1 MFIKKGDKVL
11 ETKKKKT
18 LLVTQGKILFDVIIL
33 AVVSALCMLLPFAHY
48 TYRKVE
54 YTISGLKFVTGT
66 TIQNGELPIA
76 SQGLL
81 IAFVVSL
88 VIAVIVALVFPAI
101 KKIRLAGFLVIL
113 AGILQL
119 LFSVLFTMQVQYV
132 LADAK
137 KAGTSFGAWLIAV
150 LGVAVIARGF
160 HILYR
165 NKVLCPLDFM
175 IMPGCIYFLINNY
188 FPLVGI
194 FIAFKKVDYSVGI
207 MNSDWVGFDNFK
219 YLFSSSDAWIMT
231 RNTILYNVAFIIIGT
246 IMGII
251 VGIFLSEVFSKKL
264 QKLYQTTI
272 LLPQLISIIIIA
284 YIVFAFLSNE
294 AGLINKGILGDEN
307 AINFYNTKAYWPFI
321 LIFVNVW
328 KGLGYNS
335 IIYLSAIVGIDKSL
349 YEAAY
354 VDGANRWQ
362 QITRITVPLLK
373 PTIITLCTMN
383 IGRIFY
389 SDFGLFYQ
397 VPMDSGALYSV
408 TQTIDT
414 YVYRSLL
421 QLNNIAMA
429 SAASA
434 YQSVVGFIVVLAAN
448 GIVRKVD
455 NENAM
460 F

>member
-150 LGVAVIARGF
+150 LGLVVIARGF

-373 PTIITLCTMN
+373 PTIITLCTMQ

-397 VPMDSGALYSV
+397 VPMDSGALYAV

>member
-1 MFIKKGDKVL
+1 M
-11 ETKKKKT
+11 ETKKKQT
-18 LLVTQGKILFDVIIL
+18 LLVTQGKIVWDMIVL
-33 AVVSALCMLLPFAHY
+33 AVVSAVVMILPFAHY
-48 TYRKVE
+48 TYHQQE
-54 YTISGLKFVTGT
+54 FTLSGFNFVTGAS
-66 TIQNGELPIA
+66 IQDGEIQIA
-76 SQGLL
+76 SQWLL
-81 IAFVVSL
+81 IAFIASL
-88 VIAVIVALVFPAI
+88 VIAIIVALVFPLI

-119 LFSVLFTMQVQYV
+119 LFSVLFTMQVQYIM
-132 LADAK
+132 ADAR
-137 KAGTSFGAWLIAV
+137 KAGTSYGAWLIAALAIV
-150 LGVAVIARGF
+150 VIARGF

-219 YLFSSSDAWIMT
+219 YLFSSSDAWVMT
-231 RNTILYNVAFIIIGT
+231 RNTILYNVAFIILGT

-272 LLPQLISIIIIA
+272 LLPQLISIIIVA

-294 AGLINKGILGDEN
+294 AGLINKGILGEDN

-321 LIFVNVW
+321 LIFVNIW

-349 YEAAY
+349 YEAAM
-354 VDGANRWQ
+354 
-362 QITRITVPLLK
+362 RITVPLLK
-373 PTIITLCTMN
+373 PTIITLCTMQ

-397 VPMDSGALYSV
+397 VPMDSGALYQV

-434 YQSVVGFIVVLAAN
+434 YQSVVGFIVVLVAN
-448 GIVRKVD
+448 GIVRKID

>member
-18 LLVTQGKILFDVIIL
+18 LLPTQGKILFDVIIL
-33 AVVSALCMLLPFAHY
+33 AVLSALCMLLPFAHY
-48 TYRKVE
+48 TYRQVQ

-66 TIQNGELPIA
+66 TIQNGEIPIG
-76 SQGLL
+76 SQWLL
-81 IAFVVSL
+81 LAFVASL
-88 VIAVIVALVFPAI
+88 VIAIIVALVFPAI

-119 LFSVLFTMQVQYV
+119 LFSVLFTMQVQYI
-132 LADAK
+132 LADAR
-137 KAGTSFGAWLIAV
+137 KAGTSYAAWLAAALAIV
-150 LGVAVIARGF
+150 VIARGF

-219 YLFSSSDAWIMT
+219 YLFSSSDAWVMT

-246 IMGII
+246 IIGII

-272 LLPQLISIIIIA
+272 LLPQLISIIIVA

-294 AGLINKGILGDEN
+294 AGLINKGILGEEN
-307 AINFYNTKAYWPFI
+307 AINFYNTKTYWPFI
-321 LIFVNVW
+321 LIFVNIW

-383 IGRIFY
+383 VGRIFY

-434 YQSVVGFIVVLAAN
+434 YQSVVGFVVVLIAN

>member
-1 MFIKKGDKVL
+1 M

-33 AVVSALCMLLPFAHY
+33 AVISALCMLLPFAHY
-48 TYRKVE
+48 TYRQIK

-76 SQGLL
+76 SQWLL
-81 IAFVVSL
+81 IAFVAAL
-88 VIAVIVALVFPAI
+88 VITIVVALVFPAI

-119 LFSVLFTMQVQYV
+119 LFSVLFTMQVQYI

-137 KAGTSFGAWLIAV
+137 KAGTSYGAWLAAL
-150 LGVAVIARGF
+150 LGLIVIARGF

-207 MNSDWVGFDNFK
+207 MNSDWVGFSNFK
-219 YLFSSSDAWIMT
+219 YLFSSSDAWVMT
-231 RNTILYNVAFIIIGT
+231 RNTILYNVAFIIVGT

-321 LIFVNVW
+321 LIFVNIW

-373 PTIITLCTMN
+373 PTIITLCTMQ

-397 VPMDSGALYSV
+397 VPMDSGALYQV

-434 YQSVVGFIVVLAAN
+434 YQSVVGFIVVLVAN
-448 GIVRKVD
+448 GVVRKVD

>member
-119 LFSVLFTMQVQYV
+119 LFSVLFTMQGQYV

-150 LGVAVIARGF
+150 LGLVVIARGF

-165 NKVLCPLDFM
+165 NK
-175 IMPGCIYFLINNY
+175 
-188 FPLVGI
+188 
-194 FIAFKKVDYSVGI
+194 YSV
-207 MNSDWVGFDNFK
+207 
-219 YLFSSSDAWIMT
+219 
-231 RNTILYNVAFIIIGT
+231 
-246 IMGII
+246 
-251 VGIFLSEVFSKKL
+251 
-264 QKLYQTTI
+264 
-272 LLPQLISIIIIA
+272 
-284 YIVFAFLSNE
+284 
-294 AGLINKGILGDEN
+294 
-307 AINFYNTKAYWPFI
+307 
-321 LIFVNVW
+321 
-328 KGLGYNS
+328 
-335 IIYLSAIVGIDKSL
+335 
-349 YEAAY
+349 
-354 VDGANRWQ
+354 RW
-362 QITRITVPLLK
+362 
-373 PTIITLCTMN
+373 TL
-383 IGRIFY
+383 
-389 SDFGLFYQ
+389 
-397 VPMDSGALYSV
+397 
-408 TQTIDT
+408 
-414 YVYRSLL
+414 
-421 QLNNIAMA
+421 
-429 SAASA
+429 
-434 YQSVVGFIVVLAAN
+434 
-448 GIVRKVD
+448 
-455 NENAM
+455 
-460 F
+460 

>member
-1 MFIKKGDKVL
+1 M
-11 ETKKKKT
+11 
-18 LLVTQGKILFDVIIL
+18 
-33 AVVSALCMLLPFAHY
+33 
-48 TYRKVE
+48 
-54 YTISGLKFVTGT
+54 
-66 TIQNGELPIA
+66 IA
-76 SQGLL
+76 SQWLL
-81 IAFVVSL
+81 IAF
-88 VIAVIVALVFPAI
+88 IAAAVICHCGRACIPEDQKDPSGRFPYNPSWYPAAVVLRTVYDAGSVRYGRRQKGWDILRGMATAAMAI
-101 KKIRLAGFLVIL
+101 I
-113 AGILQL
+113 
-119 LFSVLFTMQVQYV
+119 T
-132 LADAK
+132 
-137 KAGTSFGAWLIAV
+137 
-150 LGVAVIARGF
+150 IARGF

-194 FIAFKKVDYSVGI
+194 FIAFKRVDYSVGI
-207 MNSDWVGFDNFK
+207 MNSKWVGFSNFT
-219 YLFSSSDAWIMT
+219 YLFSSSDAWVMT
-231 RNTILYNVAFIIIGT
+231 RNTILYNVAFIILGNIL
-246 IMGII
+246 GIV

-272 LLPQLISIIIIA
+272 LLPQLISIIIVA

-294 AGLINKGILGDEN
+294 AGLINKGILGEGN
-307 AINFYNTKAYWPFI
+307 EINFYNTKIYWPFI
-321 LIFVNVW
+321 LTFVNLW

-335 IIYLSAIVGIDKSL
+335 IIYLSAIVSIDKSL

-373 PTIITLCTMN
+373 PSMITLVTMS

-434 YQSVVGFIVVLAAN
+434 YQSVVGFVVVLVAN
-448 GIVRKVD
+448 GIVRKID

>member
-1 MFIKKGDKVL
+1 M
-11 ETKKKKT
+11 ETKTKKS
-18 LLVTQGKILFDVIIL
+18 LLVTKGKILFDVIIL
-33 AVVSALCMLLPFAHY
+33 VVLSVLVMLLPFAKY
-48 TYRKVE
+48 TYKKVV
-54 YTISGLKFVTGT
+54 YTINGMRFLTGT
-66 TIQNGELPIA
+66 TIQNGKIEIA
-76 SQGLL
+76 PTWILY
-81 IAFVVSL
+81 VVL
-88 VIAVIVALVFPAI
+88 VFTALALVVALIFPKF
-101 KKIRLAGFLVIL
+101 KKLRLISFLLIL
-113 AGILQL
+113 AGIGQL
-119 LFSVLFTMQVQYV
+119 GFGVFFTMQTTHI
-132 LADAK
+132 LDGAK
-137 KAGTSFGAWLIAV
+137 KVGAQYGAWLLV
-150 LGVAVIARGF
+150 LIGALYIARGF
-160 HILYR
+160 HILYK
-165 NKVLCPLDFM
+165 NEILCPLDFM
-175 IMPGCIYFLINNY
+175 ILPGCIYFLINNY

-207 MNSDWVGFDNFK
+207 VNSPWVGFKNFK
-219 YLFSSSDAWIMT
+219 YLFASSDAWVMT
-231 RNTILYNVAFIIIGT
+231 RNTILYNVAFIILGT
-246 IMGII
+246 LLGIV

-272 LLPQLISIIIIA
+272 LLPQLISIVIIA

-294 AGLINKGILGDEN
+294 AGLINKSILGEEN
-307 AINFYNTKAYWPFI
+307 AINFYNTKTYWPFI
-321 LIFVNVW
+321 LVVVNLW

-362 QITRITVPLLK
+362 QITRITVPLLR
-373 PTIITLCTMN
+373 PTITTLTIMS

-397 VPMDSGALYSV
+397 VPMDSGALYAV

-434 YQSVVGFIVVLAAN
+434 YQSVVGFVVVLAAN
-448 GIVRKVD
+448 AAVRKFD

>member
-1 MFIKKGDKVL
+1 M

-18 LLVTQGKILFDVIIL
+18 LLPVQGKILWDVIIL
-33 AVVSALCMLLPFAHY
+33 SILSVLCFLLPFAHY
-48 TYRKVE
+48 TYHRVQW
-54 YTISGLKFVTGT
+54 TVSGLQFITGT
-66 TIQNGELPIA
+66 SVQDGEVVIA
-76 SQGLL
+76 SQWLL
-81 IAFVVSL
+81 IAF
-88 VIAVIVALVFPAI
+88 IAAAVLSIVFALVFPKI
-101 KKIRLAGFLVIL
+101 KKIRLAGFLIIL
-113 AGILQL
+113 GGILEL
-119 LFSVLFTMQVQYV
+119 LFSVLFTMQVQYIM
-132 LADAK
+132 ADARN
-137 KAGTSFGAWLIAV
+137 AGTSYAAWLLALIAV
-150 LGVAVIARGF
+150 ITIARGF
-160 HILYR
+160 HILYK
-165 NKVLCPLDFM
+165 NKVLSPLDFM

-194 FIAFKKVDYSVGI
+194 FIAFKRVDYSVGI
-207 MNSDWVGFDNFK
+207 MNSEWVGFSNFT
-219 YLFSSSDAWIMT
+219 YLFSSSDAWVMT
-231 RNTILYNVAFIIIGT
+231 RNTILYNVAFIILGNLL
-246 IMGII
+246 GII

-272 LLPQLISIIIIA
+272 LLPQLISIIIVA

-294 AGLINKGILGDEN
+294 AGLINKGILGEGN
-307 AINFYNTKAYWPFI
+307 EINFYNTKIYWPFI
-321 LIFVNVW
+321 LTFVNLW

-335 IIYLSAIVGIDKSL
+335 IIYLSAIVSIDKSL

-373 PTIITLCTMN
+373 PSIITLVTMS

-434 YQSVVGFIVVLAAN
+434 YQSVVGFVVVLVAN
-448 GIVRKVD
+448 GIVRKID

>member
-88 VIAVIVALVFPAI
+88 VIAVIVALVFPAV

-150 LGVAVIARGF
+150 LGLVVIARGF

-373 PTIITLCTMN
+373 PTIITLCTMQ

-397 VPMDSGALYSV
+397 VPMDSGALYAV

>member
-1 MFIKKGDKVL
+1 M
-11 ETKKKKT
+11 
-18 LLVTQGKILFDVIIL
+18 LFDVILL
-33 AVVSALCMLLPFAHY
+33 AVLSVLALLLPFAQY
-48 TYRKVE
+48 TYKKVV
-54 YTISGLKFVTGT
+54 YVLNGVKFLTGT
-66 TIQNGELPIA
+66 TIQGGKIEVSTWILY
-76 SQGLL
+76 
-81 IAFVVSL
+81 VVL
-88 VIAVIVALVFPAI
+88 VFTALALVVALVFPKF
-101 KKIRLAGFLVIL
+101 KKVRAGALLLMLAGV
-113 AGILQL
+113 GQL
-119 LFSVLFTMQVQYV
+119 GFGVFFTMQVV
-132 LADAK
+132 HILDGAK
-137 KAGTSFGAWLIAV
+137 KVATGYGAWLLV
-150 LGVAVIARGF
+150 LFGALYIARAF
-160 HILYR
+160 HILYK
-165 NKVLCPLDFM
+165 NEILCPLDFM
-175 IMPGCIYFLINNY
+175 ILPGCIYFLINNY

-207 MNSDWVGFDNFK
+207 VNSPWVGLKNFK
-219 YLFSSSDAWIMT
+219 YLFASSDAWIMT
-231 RNTILYNVAFIIIGT
+231 RNTILYNVAFIILGT
-246 IMGII
+246 LLGIV

-264 QKLYQTTI
+264 QKIYQTTI
-272 LLPQLISIIIIA
+272 LLPQLISIVIIA

-294 AGLINKGILGDEN
+294 AGLINKSILGEEN
-307 AINFYNTKAYWPFI
+307 AINFYNTKTYWPVI
-321 LIFVNVW
+321 LVVVHLW

-362 QITRITVPLLK
+362 QITRITVPLLR
-373 PTIITLCTMN
+373 PTITTLTIMS

-434 YQSVVGFIVVLAAN
+434 YQSVVGFFVVLGAN
-448 GIVRKVD
+448 ALVRKFD